1 MPLMRCLLI
10 CSLLMFTAATR
21 AENCTVVKETCLQG
35 PETRII
41 DGARVYRDCWQYE
54 TVTECAGDGTVN
66 YCSPLESQSD
76 CAQKSSECLKAS
88 KPGECEL
95 RQNSYACDSPLSSIP
110 EGITELPVQNTVTD
124 KFETDKYCPSALE
137 PSCNQTQMICTA
149 ADETRVVDGIEVTLP
164 CWEKEFTFSCLIT
177 PENPSC
183 NYLESAGCKPSAK
196 KDQTEM
202 LTFDC
207 KEDALFSPHEDI
219 QFVEKIDVL
228 DTVNETLNT
237 CKALSCPVTATA
249 CLSYHPIFTD
259 ICLVEE
265 SQLLCETGEKQTCDA
280 LTEKGCTLK
289 ETESETSRL
298 YSCSS
303 TVSAL
308 PDNIQWT
315 GTEEVII
322 AMTEDSNCPFND
334 SVLNRAQSK
343 SSCEVSG
350 KSCIEGAETRII
362 DGVPVYKDCWR
373 YEVQYQCESS
383 DGISTCSDLSAN
395 PKCQLIDKKC
405 MAGSESNC
413 SYWTFTYHCQETED
427 TVIEEERCTESI
439 CQHGLCTPTD
449 DAPNTNLADTIAKLE
464 VVRQA
469 AVYGDY
475 QNLRFFTGEMN
486 TCRNKLGGVSC
497 CKGKVRGSHS
507 NAAGLPVSYIFAG
520 KVAKETIHTL
530 GSPYVNDILMSN
542 DTVASVM
549 TKLYGEAA
557 GQAYSPNLSYYGLS
571 VSYVGGS
578 VQFSFDPWTF
588 FAMVALEVASDY
600 LSCTPEEQTLQLKRG
615 ADTCRYVG
623 SVCTEYNLGQCM
635 IKTESYCC
643 YNSKL
648 ALLVQ
653 EAAHDQLG
661 LGWNPADQDV
671 CQGLT
676 AYEMSQVDLG
686 RIDPNELGKLID
698 ISKVTLPDANSVH
711 TRAKARREELKK
723 DPYADMPGKED
734 TCYGADC

>member
-10 CSLLMFTAATR
+10 CSLLMFTATTH

-76 CAQKSSECLKAS
+76 CAQRSSECLKAS

-95 RQNSYACDSPLSSIP
+95 RQNSYACDSPLSFIP

-164 CWEKEFTFSCLIT
+164 CWEREFTFSCLIT

-183 NYLESAGCKPSAK
+183 NYLESAGCKPSPK
-196 KDQTEM
+196 KEQTET

-228 DTVNETLNT
+228 DAVNETLNT

-259 ICLVEE
+259 VCLVEE

-289 ETESETSRL
+289 ETESETSSL

-308 PDNIQWT
+308 PDNIQWS

-334 SVLNRAQSK
+334 PVLNRIQSK

-362 DGVPVYKDCWR
+362 NGVPVYKDCWR
-373 YEVQYQCESS
+373 YEVQYQCENS
-383 DGISTCSDLSAN
+383 DGISTCSDLSVN

-413 SYWTFTYHCQETED
+413 SYWTFTYQCQETED

-439 CQHGLCTPTD
+439 CVNMDYALQLTMRLTPT
-449 DAPNTNLADTIAKLE
+449 
-464 VVRQA
+464 
-469 AVYGDY
+469 
-475 QNLRFFTGEMN
+475 
-486 TCRNKLGGVSC
+486 
-497 CKGKVRGSHS
+497 
-507 NAAGLPVSYIFAG
+507 
-520 KVAKETIHTL
+520 
-530 GSPYVNDILMSN
+530 
-542 DTVASVM
+542 
-549 TKLYGEAA
+549 
-557 GQAYSPNLSYYGLS
+557 
-571 VSYVGGS
+571 
-578 VQFSFDPWTF
+578 
-588 FAMVALEVASDY
+588 
-600 LSCTPEEQTLQLKRG
+600 
-615 ADTCRYVG
+615 
-623 SVCTEYNLGQCM
+623 
-635 IKTESYCC
+635 
-643 YNSKL
+643 
-648 ALLVQ
+648 
-653 EAAHDQLG
+653 
-661 LGWNPADQDV
+661 
-671 CQGLT
+671 
-676 AYEMSQVDLG
+676 
-686 RIDPNELGKLID
+686 
-698 ISKVTLPDANSVH
+698 
-711 TRAKARREELKK
+711 
-723 DPYADMPGKED
+723 
-734 TCYGADC
+734 